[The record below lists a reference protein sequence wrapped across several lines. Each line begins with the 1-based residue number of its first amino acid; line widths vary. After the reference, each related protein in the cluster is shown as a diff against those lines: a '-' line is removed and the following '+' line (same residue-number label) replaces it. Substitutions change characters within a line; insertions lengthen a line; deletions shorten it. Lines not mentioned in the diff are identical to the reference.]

1 MNTNLLNR
9 ITSHPNICHGKP
21 CIRGMRFPVE
31 VVLDMLGSGMTMDE
45 ILEDHPELE
54 KEDVWACLEY
64 AEAEIQK
71 QKRSNKLVVL
81 KGLQEAVEE
90 VKEIKAGRRK
100 GKTLKQF
107 LNECRENNET

>member
-1 MNTNLLNR
+1 
-9 ITSHPNICHGKP
+9 
-21 CIRGMRFPVE
+21 MRFPVE
-31 VVLDMLGSGMTMDE
+31 VVLDMLGSGMSNEE

-64 AEAEIQK
+64 GEIQK
-71 QKRSNKLVVL
+71 QKRSNKLAVL

-90 VKEIKAGRRK
+90 VKEVKAGRRK

-107 LNECRENNET
+107 LNECRENNEI